1 MANLTRIPA
10 IDNFETQLSSAYS
23 GWVGTINVTS
33 VPSWTIESGETSYL
47 VINPWKSNMQVVEI
61 DGWNSWAN
69 TFNVVSITVEKWN
82 GVNYTS
88 QSHAANSI
96 VRFSNNYAF
105 WKDIRTALNSKVSP
119 DVDNTFSGTQTF
131 NKIVATWYTK
141 DAVYADN
148 AARDTAIPSPSNGMR
163 VYNTAVWLF
172 QKYQAWGWI
181 DDTWGATTPNADT
194 TTAGKVTVPLA
205 QASDLNANWSYNVV
219 VPSQL
224 TAATNIETL
233 VDKDTY
239 ILWEDVTTDDIT
251 NNRRSL
257 FAESWPTFVE
267 STSVQNIW
275 EATGNTRVAIPA
287 FWSWTSMTTLKLAL
301 KKFTSPSANLSI
313 RIETDS
319 SWASWTLVN
328 ANATA
333 SVTSASLTTSL
344 ADTTATF
351 AWAFTIPL
359 WQKVWIVLNQAW
371 DVVNGTN
378 YYGVWYVGRDT
389 TTRGGRLY
397 NWSVYGSL
405 QTSVFYYTSSA
416 WLLDKVLSKTDSDFS
431 YQLPT
436 DGIIRLASSTA
447 SAWSSMVC
455 YTKGIATW
463 FTSLVINSYYFIW
476 STPWSLSLTPW
487 TNSYCVWMAITTT
500 DMNIWDAITYEP
512 TLFTNLNT
520 SSTPT
525 LSSPYTS
532 ASYYNLFKRI
542 VTMNFVAS
550 ASVGISWHTTTTT
563 LQFSSDNSTRYTAYT
578 ITCAPTTWWWTSE
591 INRTVT
597 LALNNN
603 MYYRINSTATSTTT
617 NVGSSSLYNTVM
629 I

>member
-275 EATGNTRVAIPA
+275 EATGNTRVAI
-287 FWSWTSMTTLKLAL
+287 
-301 KKFTSPSANLSI
+301 
-313 RIETDS
+313 
-319 SWASWTLVN
+319 
-328 ANATA
+328 
-333 SVTSASLTTSL
+333 
-344 ADTTATF
+344 
-351 AWAFTIPL
+351 
-359 WQKVWIVLNQAW
+359 
-371 DVVNGTN
+371 
-378 YYGVWYVGRDT
+378 
-389 TTRGGRLY
+389 
-397 NWSVYGSL
+397 
-405 QTSVFYYTSSA
+405 
-416 WLLDKVLSKTDSDFS
+416 
-431 YQLPT
+431 
-436 DGIIRLASSTA
+436 II
-447 SAWSSMVC
+447 
-455 YTKGIATW
+455 
-463 FTSLVINSYYFIW
+463 F
-476 STPWSLSLTPW
+476 
-487 TNSYCVWMAITTT
+487 
-500 DMNIWDAITYEP
+500 MN
-512 TLFTNLNT
+512 
-520 SSTPT
+520 
-525 LSSPYTS
+525 
-532 ASYYNLFKRI
+532 
-542 VTMNFVAS
+542 
-550 ASVGISWHTTTTT
+550 
-563 LQFSSDNSTRYTAYT
+563 
-578 ITCAPTTWWWTSE
+578 
-591 INRTVT
+591 
-597 LALNNN
+597 
-603 MYYRINSTATSTTT
+603 
-617 NVGSSSLYNTVM
+617 
-629 I
+629 

>member
-239 ILWEDVTTDDIT
+239 ILWEDCLVND
-251 NNRRSL
+251 SL

-267 STSVQNIW
+267 STSVQNIG

-431 YQLPT
+431 YKLPT
-436 DGIIRLASSTA
+436 DFPRFANEAKSAGQNVICTYFGLKNWFTWLSKVTYYLTWTPWWIWITEGTNICPIGKWQASDTLFIGDSTDIKTNFTIFDMSSSWAWWIVSYSSTYLAYVDALIFLNISSTSNA
-447 SAWSSMVC
+447 STSAYFQSSSDDI
-455 YTKGIATW
+455 TRNN
-463 FTSLVINSYYFIW
+463 FING
-476 STPWSLSLTPW
+476 T
-487 TNSYCVWMAITTT
+487 
-500 DMNIWDAITYEP
+500 
-512 TLFTNLNT
+512 NT
-520 SSTPT
+520 SV
-525 LSSPYTS
+525 S
-532 ASYYNLFKRI
+532 ANIILKK
-542 VTMNFVAS
+542 
-550 ASVGISWHTTTTT
+550 W
-563 LQFSSDNSTRYTAYT
+563 
-578 ITCAPTTWWWTSE
+578 
-591 INRTVT
+591 
-597 LALNNN
+597 
-603 MYYRINSTATSTTT
+603 MYYRIALQSAWWTSA
-617 NVGSSSLYNTVM
+617 SSSVSWNVINYL
-629 I
+629 